1 MRAEYTSRS
10 RYKTNAF
17 IAILLLLRGHI
28 IIIIITLLFAA
39 AYFFHLVLS
48 RSRFR
53 FSLLLSLLL
62 FLFFFFLQQRFN
74 QRLLVLRGGTVSVHD
89 VAFAVDDK
97 LRLKVPSYASRK
109 FVQTIRPHRR
119 CVCTF
124 HVSFRHDGPVE
135 PFLSGKL
142 FNVRVVRQLL
152 PSKLSAWKQ
161 KNLQTFGF
169 IFLLERNKSLIIA
182 ARRASPR
189 RHVRD

>member
-28 IIIIITLLFAA
+28 IMRFRGGALFP
-39 AYFFHLVLS
+39 S
-48 RSRFR
+48 RS
-53 FSLLLSLLL
+53 FSLAFS
-62 FLFFFFLQQRFN
+62 FLVVVVAVVVLILFFLQQRFN
-74 QRLLVLRGGTVSVHD
+74 QRLLVLRGRTVSVHD

-152 PSKLSAWKQ
+152 SSKLSAWKQ

-182 ARRASPR
+182 ARRASSR